1 MVVLAS
7 RPPSFRLIVMARVSV
22 PRLRVLLAAAVW
34 GAAVGCAHL
43 ALGGPIARAAHD
55 VEERIEL
62 RVRGVAPD
70 DPAPQQPARSQPHDS
85 EVIEPWELVGV

>member
-1 MVVLAS
+1 
-7 RPPSFRLIVMARVSV
+7 MARNYV
-22 PRLRVLLAAAVW
+22 PCLRFLLAAALW
-34 GAAVGCAHL
+34 GAAVGSAQG

-62 RVRGVAPD
+62 RVRGVAPE
-70 DPAPQQPARSQPHDS
+70 PEPQPARSHDS